1 MLSWLPPLKIYMEQL
16 SIVFFG
22 SYGLCIYKT
31 TFNKQYISEIMTVS
45 FNGGE
50 NRVNIYREIHHPATS
65 TLQPLSHNAALCP
78 P

>member
-1 MLSWLPPLKIYMEQL
+1 MEQL

-45 FNGGE
+45 FIGGE
-50 NRVNIYREIHHPATS
+50 KQS
-65 TLQPLSHNAALCP
+65 KQDS
-78 P
+78 